1 MDGANNTNNRFLS
14 RTHYILQPAAGP
26 PPPNTPSHNNYKL
39 MKMGGRN
46 NQFQTPVFDQTKTQE
61 VEGCIYGYNSFLSW
75 FTNDHHNIPNLK
87 TENSLASNDHGMG
100 ICTACRQLS
109 ASVIVPNFGCP
120 LID

>member
-46 NQFQTPVFDQTKTQE
+46 NQFQTPLCDQTKTRE
-61 VEGCIYGYNSFLSW
+61 VEGWIYCY
-75 FTNDHHNIPNLK
+75 D
-87 TENSLASNDHGMG
+87 
-100 ICTACRQLS
+100 QLLLW
-109 ASVIVPNFGCP
+109 
-120 LID
+120 LIDQ